1 MLTKKL
7 NIHFIGI
14 GGIGVSALARYY
26 LEKGY
31 QISGSDLV
39 SSEITQAL
47 KKKGAQI
54 FVGPHNPKYLTPG
67 VKQLIYSPAVLP
79 NNPELV
85 AAKKLGI
92 KIQTYPQALGE
103 LTKKHFT
110 IAVAGSHGKST
121 VTAMIGGLLKKA
133 GFNPTVMVGT
143 KVKEFGDSNCRVG
156 NSKYL
161 VIEADEHFAS
171 FLNYW
176 PKIIVLTA
184 TEADHLDYYKNL
196 KNYILAF
203 KKFVSHLPKNGILI
217 ANKDEKNLYNTF
229 STFVKNVIW
238 YSLKEKESERL
249 KKIMKIPGEFNVSNA
264 LAVLAVARVL
274 KIPDRISFKAL
285 SEYRGSWRRFQIE
298 KIKCNEERLRY
309 ITLISDYAHHP
320 TQIKVTLKAA
330 REKFPKKEIW
340 CIFQPHQYQ
349 RTYYLWNDFVKTLK
363 EAPVDQLIL
372 TNIYDVAGREN
383 KKIKKKVNSKKLVK
397 AIDKSSCEY
406 IPTIEKVAIYLKEN
420 LGGGEVVIVMGA
432 GDIYSEFNKYFKRS
446 G

>member
-1 MLTKKL
+1 
-7 NIHFIGI
+7 
-14 GGIGVSALARYY
+14 
-26 LEKGY
+26 
-31 QISGSDLV
+31 
-39 SSEITQAL
+39 
-47 KKKGAQI
+47 
-54 FVGPHNPKYLTPG
+54 
-67 VKQLIYSPAVLP
+67 
-79 NNPELV
+79 
-85 AAKKLGI
+85 
-92 KIQTYPQALGE
+92 
-103 LTKKHFT
+103 
-110 IAVAGSHGKST
+110 
-121 VTAMIGGLLKKA
+121 
-133 GFNPTVMVGT
+133 
-143 KVKEFGDSNCRVG
+143 VKEFGDSNCRVG